1 MKMNLR
7 IGARVSIL
15 TVSAIVVFLL
25 FSTLTAVLAM
35 RRFSVRTV
43 EDFSTTVLLETNTK
57 IESFLAE
64 IENLAR
70 SLAAMRIVYEIDE
83 PDLKNVLVASVGA
96 RNRFVRA
103 IYVGTVEGDMH
114 EYGIGNGFIDFEP
127 NLPEDYD
134 PRVRPWYENA
144 IAAGDYAVSDP
155 YLYASEP
162 VLGVTG
168 AIPVRDPTGRLVG
181 VLGIDLMLDNLRALL
196 WDLQIPKDGKAVLI
210 SENGRVIASQYAHHH
225 MDSLELT
232 RFDPALFER
241 ISRASSGHFEATY
254 AGIRTI
260 FSYTTDPSSGWILL
274 LGLPY
279 RSIVADANEVLILI
293 LASNVVLVLLF
304 LLGQSMINN
313 SVIVAPLTALMDV
326 VARLQRGERDARA
339 PAKGDNEFAILGR
352 ELNEL
357 ADAVAEYSEEME
369 QKVQSGTRALLE
381 LEEENTRL
389 RIMRDVH
396 DTLGA
401 RLTNISI
408 CTSVAMAAP
417 QGLPDKTREMLDRID
432 ANTREAI
439 DGLESVIIRGQPLEE
454 TLEFEPYL
462 NSRVR
467 RRLALREIELRL
479 SIDDDLTLENQ
490 PRTIQD
496 FLRLVVDELVTNVL
510 KHTRAKTVTI
520 ALLGHVPGEIRL
532 EFTDDGEGFIPRRK
546 ESGGTG
552 LSSIRARTE
561 ALKGSLTI
569 ESDAEGTRVSIA
581 IPIRGGA

>member
-1 MKMNLR
+1 MRMNLR
-7 IGARVSIL
+7 IGTRVSIL
-15 TVSAIVVFLL
+15 TVSAIVVFLI
-25 FSTLTAVLAM
+25 FSTLSAVLAM

-83 PDLKNVLVASVGA
+83 PDLKNVFVSSVAA

-103 IYVGTVEGDMH
+103 IYVGTVEGTMH
-114 EYGIGNGFIDFEP
+114 EYGIGAGFIDFEP

-134 PRVRPWYENA
+134 PRIRPWYENA
-144 IAAGDYAVSDP
+144 IAAGDYAISDP

-168 AIPVRDPTGRLVG
+168 AIPVRDPGGRLVG

-196 WDLQIPKDGKAVLI
+196 WDLRIPKDGKAILI
-210 SENGRVIASQYAHHH
+210 SENGRVIASQYAHHQ
-225 MDSLELT
+225 MDALELPS
-232 RFDPALFER
+232 FDPPLFKR
-241 ISRASSGHFEATY
+241 ISRSASGHFEAEY
-254 AGIRTI
+254 AGTRTI

-279 RSIVADANEVLILI
+279 RSIVSDANEVLILI
-293 LASNVVLVLLF
+293 LASNVVLILLF

-313 SVIVAPLTALMDV
+313 SLIVAPLTTLMDV

-339 PAKGDNEFAILGR
+339 SAEGDDEFSVLGR

-369 QKVQSGTRALLE
+369 EKVQAGTRALLE

-408 CTSVAMAAP
+408 CTSVALAVP
-417 QGLPDKTREMLDRID
+417 QGLPDKAREMLDRID

-462 NSRVR
+462 DTRVR
-467 RRLALREIELRL
+467 RRLALREIELCL
-479 SIDDDLTLENQ
+479 SIESDVIRDQ
-490 PRTIQD
+490 PRAIRD
-496 FLRLVVDELVTNVL
+496 FLRFVVDELVTNVL
-510 KHTRAKTVTI
+510 KHTRAHTVTI
-520 ALLGHVPGEIRL
+520 ALTGSRSERIRL
-532 EFTDDGEGFIPRRK
+532 AFADDGHGFVSRRD
-546 ESGGTG
+546 EPGGTG
-552 LSSIRARTE
+552 LGSIRARTE
-561 ALKGSLTI
+561 SLKGTIAI
-569 ESDAEGTRVSIA
+569 ESDAEGTRISIEV
-581 IPIRGGA
+581 PLGGVH